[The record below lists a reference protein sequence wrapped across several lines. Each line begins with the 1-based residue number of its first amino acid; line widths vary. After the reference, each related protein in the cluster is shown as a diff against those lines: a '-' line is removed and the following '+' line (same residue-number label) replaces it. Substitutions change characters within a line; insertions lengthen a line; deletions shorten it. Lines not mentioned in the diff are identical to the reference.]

1 MDPRLRGS
9 FDLSAGAF
17 TGTAL
22 GGIARLGLSLA
33 PAGAFYTDDGR
44 GPAENM

>member
-1 MDPRLRGS
+1 MVPWRRAS

-33 PAGAFYTDDGR
+33 PTGGFYTGDGR

>member
-9 FDLSAGAF
+9 FDLSAGAI

-22 GGIARLGLSLA
+22 RGIARLGLSLA
-33 PAGAFYTDDGR
+33 PTGGFYTGDGR
-44 GPAENM
+44 GPAGNM